1 MHHADS
7 GGFAANNSA
16 FFPDVHSTHIRHP
29 ESTSTEE
36 HNHEANTHASND
48 YSCHSSRRL
57 SAAGP
62 AAAQSAQEKQN
73 FGSHVSHCAHVMG
86 GFSGDHNPSMMNP
99 LFGTEHTCPM
109 PG

>member
-1 MHHADS
+1 MKQTLMQATIIVAIAV
-7 GGFAANNSA
+7 GG
-16 FFPDVHSTHIRHP
+16 
-29 ESTSTEE
+29 
-36 HNHEANTHASND
+36 
-48 YSCHSSRRL
+48 L

-86 GFSGDHNPSMMNP
+86 GFSGDHNPSMMKRASEA
-99 LFGTEHTCPM
+99 EHNCQM